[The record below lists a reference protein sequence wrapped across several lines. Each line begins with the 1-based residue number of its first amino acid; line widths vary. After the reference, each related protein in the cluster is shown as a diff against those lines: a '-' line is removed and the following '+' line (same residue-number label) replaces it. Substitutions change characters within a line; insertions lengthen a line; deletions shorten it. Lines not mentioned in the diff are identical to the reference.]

1 MEKKDFFENRSKTY
15 SKDSKRVRN
24 VQTIAQGM
32 LKNIKYEEHMHI
44 MDFGSGTGLLSIEIA
59 PHVGKITGIDMSK
72 SMNQELLENKHLV
85 DCDLEILELDLSK
98 SDVDKKF
105 DGIISSMTLHHV
117 EDIKKLF
124 KKFHDMLDEGGTIAL
139 SDLYT
144 EDGTFHSEDT
154 GVFHFGFEEDF
165 IIECAL
171 EAGFREL
178 EIHEVSVAKKPNA
191 NYPIFLLTGVKR

>member
-1 MEKKDFFENRSKTY
+1 MGTKDFFENKSKTY

-24 VQTIAQGM
+24 VQTIANGI
-32 LKNIKYEEHMHI
+32 KNKISYTKDMHI

-59 PHVGKITGIDMSK
+59 PYVGKITGVDMSK
-72 SMNQELLENKHLV
+72 SMNKELEANKDLV
-85 DCDLEILELDLSK
+85 ACDLEILELDLSK
-98 SDVDKKF
+98 SDIDKKF

-117 EDIKKLF
+117 EEITELF

-154 GVFHFGFEEDF
+154 GVFHFGFDEEF
-165 IIECAL
+165 ILKCASQ
-171 EAGFREL
+171 AGFRQV
-178 EIHEVSVAKKPNA
+178 EISQVSVAKKPHREF
-191 NYPIFLLTGVKR
+191 PIFLLTGKK